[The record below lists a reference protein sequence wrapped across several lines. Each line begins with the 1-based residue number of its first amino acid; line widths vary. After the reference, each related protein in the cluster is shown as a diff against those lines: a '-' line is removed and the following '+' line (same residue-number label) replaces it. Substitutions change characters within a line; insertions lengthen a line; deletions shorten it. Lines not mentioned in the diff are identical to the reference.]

1 MAAPLIGDTH
11 YCGTDIPDM
20 MESTGHNLFV
30 RFKTDYDVGKRGF
43 EIVVDA
49 GKITLIYYF
58 VTIFGCNPVSLMSL
72 MINIRQ
78 FVVPEE
84 VPACTDW
91 FPEYCGMVVMLNDT
105 DFYEQFCDI
114 FGPKF
119 CQLSCNHCRK

>member
-43 EIVVDA
+43 EIVVDQ

-58 VTIFGCNPVSLMSL
+58 LFIFECYFPVSLISL
-72 MINIRQ
+72 MINI
-78 FVVPEE
+78 
-84 VPACTDW
+84 
-91 FPEYCGMVVMLNDT
+91 
-105 DFYEQFCDI
+105 
-114 FGPKF
+114 
-119 CQLSCNHCRK
+119 H